1 MVNKIFKGSLKSMIL
16 IIFVFAIIG
25 LIVLNPPKI
34 NFQREGKKSCS
45 IENEIKAFL
54 SRKAKEYT
62 ETFPN
67 AGLDS
72 GFPIGYEKISENY
85 SVCYFSNFVC
95 KKTDSVF
102 NCRGAIT
109 PFEIFCFNYENLTVC
124 LKEFTIDKS
133 FQVLSVDCEIAPEQI
148 SKYYC

>member
-1 MVNKIFKGSLKSMIL
+1 MLLL
-16 IIFVFAIIG
+16 ISIFVVVG
-25 LIVLNPPKI
+25 LIALNPHLL
-34 NFQREGKKSCS
+34 NLRREERKGCV
-45 IENEIKAFL
+45 IEKEIKAFL

-95 KKTDSVF
+95 KKTESVF
-102 NCRGAIT
+102 NCRGAIM

-133 FQVLSVDCEIAPEQI
+133 FQVLSVACEIAPEQV
-148 SKYYC
+148 SKHYC